1 MPSKPSGR
9 ARSNS
14 PDAKPDPDLR
24 SLNDPLPDTLD
35 EVQAEINYWT
45 ARRDREGPRSDNFD
59 GILKRITHLRG
70 IHTGLLPN
78 QPGSGQ
84 THQEFDGGSSSSSAA
99 EVSSYSTPSAPIPAD
114 PWAGPTSSP
123 VVNPDSPFAPS
134 DSPAPAD
141 PWADGSVA
149 SSFAP
154 SASNAPNQVPV
165 DPFLDFT
172 SSISA
177 TRLSPPLPQI
187 SPRPRLLL
195 RSTFFPQALSSSSTR
210 QTPWPWKPA
219 ARSSAPVASC
229 LPSLKPQA
237 ITRTP
242 PHWCEIFS
250 DARPTIAKS
259 IRGSLR
265 VESREPPASPS
276 KDFRDN
282 SSDRPPPQL
291 PKPLH

>member
-1 MPSKPSGR
+1 MAALLPPLRRRCLRTALPALPFPPIPGPALHPPSSTLTRPSPPLTVLPPPIHGQT
-9 ARSNS
+9 ARSPPPLHRPHRTRPIKS
-14 PDAKPDPDLR
+14 P
-24 SLNDPLPDTLD
+24 
-35 EVQAEINYWT
+35 
-45 ARRDREGPRSDNFD
+45 
-59 GILKRITHLRG
+59 
-70 IHTGLLPN
+70 
-78 QPGSGQ
+78 
-84 THQEFDGGSSSSSAA
+84 
-99 EVSSYSTPSAPIPAD
+99 STPSS
-114 PWAGPTSSP
+114 TSPPRSP
-123 VVNPDSPFAPS
+123 R
-134 DSPAPAD
+134 
-141 PWADGSVA
+141 
-149 SSFAP
+149 
-154 SASNAPNQVPV
+154 
-165 DPFLDFT
+165 
-172 SSISA
+172 

-282 SSDRPPPQL
+282 SARMLGPSSNTPPRSPAA
-291 PKPLH
+291 PKRRLLK